1 MKLSFRLIPVLAIAI
16 TLVTFIVARN
26 QVRSEKRGLR
36 ADLER
41 RAQIL
46 TESLQETVE
55 PIVQSGATGRL
66 RRVVE
71 RFGNRE
77 HLVGVAVYAADGIEL
92 AMSPRLGAA
101 LKVPPD
107 VFARSKQQDGAAE
120 SYESIGDLMMYVYAV
135 PLHRDSEIAGIL
147 ILFHDASYIEAQSSQ
162 IWRETLWHVVIQIL
176 LIMLITFFAIRWT
189 IDGPITRV
197 AEWMKDLRNG
207 KAAPFPYRI
216 TEGFLGPL
224 SREAA
229 ALAQKLAEARAA
241 ATEEAQ
247 LREAR
252 DSLWTPTRLRANI
265 QKRLEGSSLFVIS
278 NREPYEHVYGRNG
291 IEVRVPASGLVT
303 ALEPIL
309 CACDGTWIAH
319 GSANADR
326 QTVDAKDHVRVPPDH
341 PHYTLRRVW
350 LTKEDEEGYYFGFA
364 NEGIWPL
371 CHIAHTRPVFRAA
384 DWERYKSVNE
394 KFAKTVL
401 DEIEGTE
408 RPFVLI
414 QDYHFALLPSMIKAK
429 RPDARVAIFWHIP
442 WPNAEAF
449 RICPWEREL
458 LEGLLGADLVSFHV
472 QAHCNNFLNTV
483 DQSLQTRIEWDRFTV
498 NRNDRLTLVR
508 PHPISV
514 ALPERGDAVEE
525 MTPEQ
530 IRSNIRVQL
539 GTDVLFLGVGVDR
552 IDYTKGLL
560 ERFRGIECFL
570 DKYPNYREQFTF
582 VQFGAPSRTSIKR
595 YQDLVSEVQAEAD
608 RINRRLQTETW
619 KPIVLLSRHHSH
631 REIEP
636 FYKAADF
643 CLVTSLHDGM
653 NLVAKEFVL
662 ARDDQDGVL
671 ILSQFT
677 GASHE
682 LKDALL
688 INPYDTTQTAE
699 MIRRA
704 LEMPPEERHA
714 RMQRMHKVVREHNV
728 YRWAAELI
736 SELSE
741 IRLESP
747 QVVETR
753 NHSLTG
759 RV

>member
-1 MKLSFRLIPVLAIAI
+1 
-16 TLVTFIVARN
+16 
-26 QVRSEKRGLR
+26 
-36 ADLER
+36 
-41 RAQIL
+41 
-46 TESLQETVE
+46 
-55 PIVQSGATGRL
+55 
-66 RRVVE
+66 
-71 RFGNRE
+71 
-77 HLVGVAVYAADGIEL
+77 
-92 AMSPRLGAA
+92 
-101 LKVPPD
+101 
-107 VFARSKQQDGAAE
+107 
-120 SYESIGDLMMYVYAV
+120 
-135 PLHRDSEIAGIL
+135 
-147 ILFHDASYIEAQSSQ
+147 
-162 IWRETLWHVVIQIL
+162 
-176 LIMLITFFAIRWT
+176 
-189 IDGPITRV
+189 
-197 AEWMKDLRNG
+197 
-207 KAAPFPYRI
+207 
-216 TEGFLGPL
+216 
-224 SREAA
+224 
-229 ALAQKLAEARAA
+229 
-241 ATEEAQ
+241 
-247 LREAR
+247 
-252 DSLWTPTRLRANI
+252 
-265 QKRLEGSSLFVIS
+265 
-278 NREPYEHVYGRNG
+278 
-291 IEVRVPASGLVT
+291 
-303 ALEPIL
+303 
-309 CACDGTWIAH
+309 
-319 GSANADR
+319 
-326 QTVDAKDHVRVPPDH
+326 
-341 PHYTLRRVW
+341 
-350 LTKEDEEGYYFGFA
+350 
-364 NEGIWPL
+364 
-371 CHIAHTRPVFRAA
+371 
-384 DWERYKSVNE
+384 
-394 KFAKTVL
+394 
-401 DEIEGTE
+401 
-408 RPFVLI
+408 
-414 QDYHFALLPSMIKAK
+414 LLPAMIKAR

-458 LEGLLGADLVSFHV
+458 LEGLLGADLVSFHI
-472 QAHCNNFLNTV
+472 QAHCNNFLETV
-483 DQSLQTRIEWDRFTV
+483 DQSLQSRIEWDRFTV

-514 ALPERGDAVEE
+514 ALPERLGNAVEE
-525 MTPEQ
+525 KTPEQ
-530 IRSNIRVQL
+530 IRSEIRVQL

-595 YQDLVSEVQAEAD
+595 YQDLVNEVQAEAE

-619 KPIVLLSRHHSH
+619 QPIVLFSTHHSH

-704 LEMPPEERHA
+704 LEMPLEERHA

-741 IRLESP
+741 IRLEAAE
-747 QVVETR
+747 VVETR
-753 NHSLTG
+753 PKMAS
-759 RV
+759 VIE